1 MHITYSLTMIDVEI
15 STSKLSHAI
24 CIVKP

>member
-1 MHITYSLTMIDVEI
+1 MIDVEI
-15 STSKLSHAI
+15 STSYLSHAI